1 MRSIYIRVGPQRGVC
16 PYLATIDGCIPVL
29 LLEVTS
35 DKGLLT
41 AMIRFT
47 TTHSEL
53 FTQELR
59 AFTHLLG
66 LRSCYCTFVLTSALS
81 TLSVCYM
88 RGLFARVTFS
98 LCVFSTLHFACI
110 FVLRSVFCFAGVQTL
125 VYAPLFSRSGTQIE
139 HDNIKSLEPKNT
151 ISLMK
156 ARQRNIGDSHPTIIC
171 KCL

>member
-1 MRSIYIRVGPQRGVC
+1 MVASLSSCLRSHRKRG
-16 PYLATIDGCIPVL
+16 YWLQW
-29 LLEVTS
+29 S
-35 DKGLLT
+35 DLQPLT
-41 AMIRFT
+41 LSCLHKSYQ
-47 TTHSEL
+47 HSL
-53 FTQELR
+53 IFS
-59 AFTHLLG
+59 LG
-66 LRSCYCTFVLTSALS
+66 LKSCSCAFVLTSALS

-98 LCVFSTLHFACI
+98 LHVVSTLHFACI